1 MSKKHLEQL
10 KKQNKPRSMEELLD
24 LSIESLA
31 KEVQSLEYQ
40 NTLLNS
46 SIDLYSNSSDRRTNK
61 IQQIKDYLEI
71 ETNKNN
77 TKYMETGNIEYYYKW
92 LALVGF
98 KEGMEEILKEKL

>member
-1 MSKKHLEQL
+1 MGKKHLEQL
-10 KKQNKPRSMEELLD
+10 EKQNNPRSMKDLLD

-31 KEVQSLEYQ
+31 KEVRSLEYQ

-46 SIDLYSNSSDRRTNK
+46 SIELYSNSSDRRNNK
-61 IQQIKDYLEI
+61 IQQIRDYLEI

-77 TKYMETGNIEYYYKW
+77 TKYVETGNIEYYYKW

-98 KEGMEEILKEKL
+98 KEGMEEILSERG